1 MFLIR
6 RAILDD
12 ASTLLKLGKMVH
24 FINLPPDKDIIT
36 QKIVHS
42 RNCFIHAA
50 TGKKRKDA
58 IKSSSSMGLAA
69 ASAGV
74 DLFMF
79 VLEDTETGNCLGT
92 SQLLAE
98 MGGKDNPNISF
109 KLERREYFSSSL
121 QTGTTQI
128 LAKYHEDASAPTE
141 IGGLILQP
149 SLRGHKHKLGLFLSM
164 VRFHFIA
171 LQRKLFADR
180 VLAEMMAPITPDGQ
194 NLFWEAVGRRFIPLS
209 YDEADRFCQYSRE
222 FIVSLLPKEDIYLSL
237 LPATARAGVGQV
249 NRETIPA
256 RKMLE
261 KLGFQYRDF
270 IDPFDG
276 GPHLEAET
284 NEIPL
289 VRDSRWMDLGG
300 RSAASRCKRSAIVS
314 TLNTDGEFRALQ
326 TKFATTA
333 DGKLLLPDETIEG
346 LKAVA
351 GSRVG
356 VTPLDGS
363 PPSEHVAKRRV
374 SKKTSK
380 KPSQKTGQKSTKTPP
395 SKKKTKAK
403 P

>member
-6 RAILDD
+6 RAMLDD
-12 ASTLLKLGKMVH
+12 ASTLLKLGRMVH

-42 RNCFIHAA
+42 RNCFIRTA
-50 TGKKRKDA
+50 TNRKRE
-58 IKSSSSMGLAA
+58 IGVQSSSGMGLAA
-69 ASAGV
+69 AAAGV

-98 MGGKDNPNISF
+98 MGGKDNPNIAF

-128 LAKYHEDASAPTE
+128 VARYHEDTTSPTE

-149 SLRGHKHKLGLFLSM
+149 SLRRHKAKLGLFLST

-171 LQRKLFADR
+171 LHRKVFADR

-222 FIVSLLPKEDIYLSL
+222 FITSLLPKEDIYLSL
-237 LPATARAGVGQV
+237 LPATARAGIGQV
-249 NRETIPA
+249 NPETVPA

-261 KLGFQYRDF
+261 KLGFAYQDF
-270 IDPFDG
+270 VDPFDG
-276 GPHLEAET
+276 GPHLEAVT
-284 NEIPL
+284 DEIPL
-289 VRDSRWMDLGG
+289 VRDTRWMDLAG
-300 RSAASRCKRSAIVS
+300 RAAASRCKRPAIVS

-326 TKFATTA
+326 SKFAVNDA
-333 DGKLLLPDETIEG
+333 GGLLLPDATIEG
-346 LKAVA
+346 LKAEPA
-351 GSRVG
+351 MRVG
-356 VTPLDGS
+356 VTPVDGAAPDES
-363 PPSEHVAKRRV
+363 PAPRRERTPART
-374 SKKTSK
+374 KKKPKTSK
-380 KPSQKTGQKSTKTPP
+380 AKS
-395 SKKKTKAK
+395 
-403 P
+403 